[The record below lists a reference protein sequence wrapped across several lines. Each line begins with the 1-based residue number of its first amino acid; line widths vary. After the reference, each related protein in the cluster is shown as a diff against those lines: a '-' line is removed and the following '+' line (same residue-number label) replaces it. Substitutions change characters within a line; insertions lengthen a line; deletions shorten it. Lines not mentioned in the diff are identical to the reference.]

1 MRVVSC
7 VFHVI
12 RGNVQDLKI
21 TTEFVQDPKIEVCC
35 LGEMLL
41 FCLLVSIMRPVE
53 ADDVMDQSDNFLSDH
68 KPVLLVIFGL
78 FLVVVSV
85 SLALNCRRTHR
96 LRFARDRH
104 PEALN
109 DADTSPSPR
118 TSKMSSFTQWQV
130 SIHVLNLYGSYII
143 INFLAV
149 CY

>member
-1 MRVVSC
+1 
-7 VFHVI
+7 
-12 RGNVQDLKI
+12 
-21 TTEFVQDPKIEVCC
+21 
-35 LGEMLL
+35 MLL

-53 ADDVMDQSDNFLSDH
+53 ADDLMDQSDNFLSDH

-85 SLALNCRRTHR
+85 SLALNCRRTRR
-96 LRFARDRH
+96 LRFVRDRH

-130 SIHVLNLYGSYII
+130 PIRVLHLYGPCII
-143 INFLAV
+143 TNSLAV
-149 CY
+149 C